1 MNSIIFL
8 FTNDRVK
15 VFFIIFQNPLHHEN
29 VDTLMG

>member
-15 VFFIIFQNPLHHEN
+15 VFFIIFKIPFITKMLTH
-29 VDTLMG
+29 